1 MPVFVG
7 GDQLADLLQDGFGGR
22 LAQRGIVAGGAG
34 FDHASGDK
42 FTCAGPSDRR
52 VGIGLDGIAS
62 SISVERRGVIPLR
75 IGQFSPFGQSV
86 AVLHLFF
93 GPIVGCLAEI
103 GIIVEHAAQ
112 IQGIVAPIT
121 LDHRRGF
128 HQRHE
133 RGVHGRGIERV
144 PGDIFDPPMFHL
156 GVTPVGSNRGGAS
169 APRSTIY
176 AYRTWRETCVALT
189 LGRLCYSAT
198 LAFDPQGGLQRQ
210 VPGSSPYAE
219 ERTVE
224 FERSSLHNRRP
235 LRHDALA
242 SLGWDRV
249 SRSSDGACTT

>member
-1 MPVFVG
+1 M
-7 GDQLADLLQDGFGGR
+7 
-22 LAQRGIVAGGAG
+22 
-34 FDHASGDK
+34 
-42 FTCAGPSDRR
+42 
-52 VGIGLDGIAS
+52 
-62 SISVERRGVIPLR
+62 
-75 IGQFSPFGQSV
+75 
-86 AVLHLFF
+86 LHLFF

-112 IQGIVAPIT
+112 IPGVVAPIT

-144 PGDIFDPPMFHL
+144 PGNIFDPPMFHL
-156 GVTPVGSNRGGAS
+156 GVTLVGSNRGGAS

-176 AYRTWRETCVALT
+176 AYRTWRETCVTLT

-224 FERSSLHNRRP
+224 SSGVR
-235 LRHDALA
+235 
-242 SLGWDRV
+242 
-249 SRSSDGACTT
+249 CTTADRCGTTRWRRSAGIAFPAAQMAHARLKCSEVSGGADQIAAPDFGFSCASTARDWQFRLQAVAGSPNVSMTARLTTTGARRKQQGTRVPLARSTHLPGRLPFHHRVPG